1 MRTAS
6 THRVSSIEPSP
17 DRGSAAANRH
27 RLAGW
32 MVLALLVIGAASPA
46 DTERLADPLVLARLV
61 PVRWQELH
69 LLAEKEYG
77 RRQIAQL
84 QISYARAD
92 YVSTDY
98 SCEADIEIIDTL
110 HSPMHYNEFEFD
122 RSNVPADRITILAL
136 PFGAGYLVQ
145 DYAEEQTR
153 IRMLFKNRYLV
164 KIQQSPIVDAVS
176 MHQSITA
183 WLALPDVHDAF
194 K

>member
-1 MRTAS
+1 
-6 THRVSSIEPSP
+6 
-17 DRGSAAANRH
+17 
-27 RLAGW
+27 
-32 MVLALLVIGAASPA
+32 MVLALMVIGAASPA
-46 DTERLADPLVLARLV
+46 DTERLADPLALARLV

-92 YVSTDY
+92 YVSTDHG
-98 SCEADIEIIDTL
+98 CEADLEVIDTL

-136 PFGAGYLVQ
+136 PFGTGYLVQ

-153 IRMLFKNRYLV
+153 VRLLFQNRYLV
-164 KIQQSPIVDAVS
+164 KIQQSPPVDATL
-176 MHQSITA
+176 MHRSIAA
-183 WLALPDVHDAF
+183 WLALPDVRNFF